1 MPAAEAAGEILALP
15 PRVDAD
21 VAAQLCAETAR
32 RWDGPGGWALRAG
45 GLTSIGLG
53 AGALLLRRNPL
64 IAAGAASGAYAADR
78 VQGALRDHRI
88 TDTNALIPARRE
100 FASWFQAKVE
110 KKGAPLM
117 LWSWGGGDYF
127 DPDVYLR
134 GVFHPS
140 SRYTLDTTPKIVELI
155 DQSAA
160 TTDQAKRAE
169 IFEEAQAVVKD
180 EALAIFLY
188 DPNDLYGVNK
198 KLNWKPRSDERIV
211 VWDAYFE

>member
-1 MPAAEAAGEILALP
+1 MTFAYSSKVTPYPYDPEKAKQLLTEAGYP
-15 PRVDAD
+15 NGFD
-21 VAAQLCAETAR
+21 VLFEVPSA
-32 RWDGPGGWALRAG
+32 
-45 GLTSIGLG
+45 GLTSKPVEVGE
-53 AGALLLRRNPL
+53 A
-64 IAAGAASGAYAADR
+64 IAADLAKIGVRAK
-78 VQGALRDHRI
+78 VV
-88 TDTNALIPARRE
+88 PRE